1 MYIKT
6 INKTTPTNLH
16 YAGDLRA
23 GQPFRY
29 PQDEENNL
37 YMLIELPTLVAK
49 LPENHIYCINLN
61 AMEIELISLKDT
73 VIPVEIL
80 KAKIEFCDITESEG

>member
-6 INKTTPTNLH
+6 TNKTEPINLH
-16 YAGDLRA
+16 YVGDLRV

-37 YMLIELPTLVAK
+37 YTLIDTPTGTK
-49 LPENHIYCINLN
+49 PPENYMYGINLN
-61 AMEIELISLKDT
+61 MVEIELISTRDT

-80 KAKIEFCDITESEG
+80 KAEIEFCDLTESEG

>member
-6 INKTTPTNLH
+6 TNRTEPTNLH
-16 YAGDLRA
+16 HVGNLRI

-29 PQDEENNL
+29 PQDEENTL
-37 YMLIELPTLVAK
+37 YTLIDMPTGTK
-49 LPENHIYCINLN
+49 TPENYVYGINLN
-61 AMEIELISLKDT
+61 TVEIELISTKDT

-80 KAKIEFCDITESEG
+80 TAEIEFYDSEEE

>member
-6 INKTTPTNLH
+6 TNKTTPTNLH
-16 YAGDLRA
+16 YVSNLRV

-37 YMLIELPTLVAK
+37 YMLIDMPTGTK
-49 LPENHIYCINLN
+49 TPENYVYGINLN
-61 AMEIELISLKDT
+61 TVEIELISTRDT
-73 VIPVEIL
+73 VIAVEIL
-80 KAKIEFCDITESEG
+80 SAEIEFYDITEGEE